1 MLFFLWQKQS
11 GTDGFNDL
19 AFEYKVMWDRSL
31 HRNPHFKS
39 ILILLPLSQKDFDI
53 LILETFILTA
63 EIADSFRQASKQ
75 GAPCH
80 CK

>member
-1 MLFFLWQKQS
+1 MIWHLN
-11 GTDGFNDL
+11 T
-19 AFEYKVMWDRSL
+19 VMWDRNLYRS
-31 HRNPHFKS
+31 PHFTS
-39 ILILLPLSQKDFDI
+39 VLILLPLSQKHFDI

-75 GAPCH
+75 GAPCD